1 MTSFFIPLFRV
12 VVACSALKTRSVA
25 LALGQEPHG
34 DKTYRSIAQ
43 HVIEFTK
50 SIDVL
55 WHVDLHARGS
65 RDGAPWMEGF
75 PRMLTANMAT
85 AATISHPI
93 RRMLA
98 HLRLDGVG
106 LEEAMT
112 WGSGKGTVSLKIFG
126 DCRMEKLPTIA
137 NPCLFSLLP

>member
-1 MTSFFIPLFRV
+1 MTSFVTLLFRV
-12 VVACSALKTRSVA
+12 IVACAALKTGNVV
-25 LALGQEPHG
+25 LALGEEPHG

-43 HVIEFTK
+43 HMIESTK

-55 WHVDLHARGS
+55 WHADLHARGS
-65 RDGAPWMEGF
+65 RDGTPWLEGF
-75 PRMLTANMAT
+75 PRTATVNMAT

-98 HLRLDGVG
+98 HLRLEGVG

-112 WGSGKGTVSLKIFG
+112 WASGEGTVFLKVLG
-126 DCRMEKLPTIA
+126 DCSLEKLSTA
-137 NPCLFSLLP
+137 